1 MVGFSARPDNRG
13 GGGVSVSRGLASLV
27 DVLGEP
33 AEALA
38 VALPL
43 QHTAHEHLQWSCVQL
58 LQGNVALRMEEKKKK
73 QKEKLNQIHFGTTT
87 HWYKAHLLHMIPYVF
102 YIDKISDMLCKR
114 TRQGFI

>member
-1 MVGFSARPDNRG
+1 MGLSMMVLVAMVGILSGWVQCPSLDG
-13 GGGVSVSRGLASLV
+13 GDRVVVCDWDWLLLV

-58 LQGNVALRMEEKKKK
+58 LHRNGALREK
-73 QKEKLNQIHFGTTT
+73 QEKAL
-87 HWYKAHLLHMIPYVF
+87 
-102 YIDKISDMLCKR
+102 S
-114 TRQGFI
+114 

>member
-1 MVGFSARPDNRG
+1 MVGFSARPDNR

-33 AEALA
+33 AKALT

-58 LQGNVALRMEEKKKK
+58 LQGNVALRMEEKKSRKK
-73 QKEKLNQIHFGTTT
+73 
-87 HWYKAHLLHMIPYVF
+87 KAERKIKPNPLWDHNTLVQGSFTAHDPLCLLH
-102 YIDKISDMLCKR
+102 
-114 TRQGFI
+114 

>member
-1 MVGFSARPDNRG
+1 MVVMVV
-13 GGGVSVSRGLASLV
+13 VSLGLAALV

-58 LQGNVALRMEEKKKK
+58 LHGNITLRESRKKVT
-73 QKEKLNQIHFGTTT
+73 LNPLSSFS
-87 HWYKAHLLHMIPYVF
+87 LL
-102 YIDKISDMLCKR
+102 LW
-114 TRQGFI
+114 

>member
-1 MVGFSARPDNRG
+1 MVGFSARPDNRGG

-33 AEALA
+33 AEALT

-58 LQGNVALRMEEKKKK
+58 LQGNVALRMEEKKKAERK
-73 QKEKLNQIHFGTTT
+73 IKPNPLWDHNTLVQGSFT
-87 HWYKAHLLHMIPYVF
+87 AHDPLCLLH
-102 YIDKISDMLCKR
+102 
-114 TRQGFI
+114 

>member
-1 MVGFSARPDNRG
+1 MVGFSARPDNR
-13 GGGVSVSRGLASLV
+13 GGVSVSRGLASLV

-58 LQGNVALRMEEKKKK
+58 LQGNVALRMEGKKKESRK
-73 QKEKLNQIHFGTTT
+73 KNLTKSTLGPQHIGTRLIYCT
-87 HWYKAHLLHMIPYVF
+87 
-102 YIDKISDMLCKR
+102 
-114 TRQGFI
+114 

>member
-58 LQGNVALRMEEKKKK
+58 LQGNVALRMEGKKNKNKKIKKKAERK
-73 QKEKLNQIHFGTTT
+73 IKPNPLWDHNTLVQGSFT
-87 HWYKAHLLHMIPYVF
+87 AHDPLRLLH
-102 YIDKISDMLCKR
+102 
-114 TRQGFI
+114 

>member
-1 MVGFSARPDNRG
+1 MVVV
-13 GGGVSVSRGLASLV
+13 VSCLGLAALV

-58 LQGNVALRMEEKKKK
+58 LHRNGALSGEK
-73 QKEKLNQIHFGTTT
+73 NSH
-87 HWYKAHLLHMIPYVF
+87 
-102 YIDKISDMLCKR
+102 
-114 TRQGFI
+114 